1 MLSFKRKIAILL
13 MFLQCG
19 NAVAG
24 DGRVIGFGVEGD
36 TTDSLVFS
44 AFGDFGITEKTW
56 VSVTAAKAQAE
67 GVTGELDT
75 IYGEIG
81 LDHYFGPVGVRLGTA
96 YWGDDEILD
105 SFDIRGSF
113 YIRSKAVSL
122 SLDYEKRDFDFI
134 YTLGLL
140 SERRQVG
147 FDADGFGLSFRVN
160 TGARTGLFIRGMAY
174 DYSVDLTQLQNISD
188 LRFLAASRLSL
199 ANSLLDHRVDAGIDI
214 KFGLKQLNLEVGRRQ
229 TASDGGRVDSI
240 SAGFFFPAT
249 DTSDIELRVGYD
261 DADTFGGTTVLS
273 FFWFFYG
280 T

>member
-1 MLSFKRKIAILL
+1 MLSFKRTIAILL
-13 MFLQCG
+13 VLLQCG
-19 NAVAG
+19 YAVAG
-24 DGRVIGFGVEGD
+24 DGHVIGFGVEGD

-67 GVTGELDT
+67 GLTGELDT
-75 IYGEIG
+75 VYGEIG

-113 YIRSKAVSL
+113 YVRTEAVSV
-122 SLDYEKRDFDFI
+122 SMDYEKRDFDFI
-134 YTLGLL
+134 FTLGLL

-147 FDADGFGLSFRVN
+147 FEADGFGLSFRAK
-160 TGARTGLFIRGMAY
+160 TGERTGLFIRGMAY

-199 ANSLLDHRVDAGIDI
+199 ANSLLEHRVDAGIDF
-214 KFGLKQLNLEVGRRQ
+214 KFGLKQLSLEVGSRQ
-229 TASDGGRVDSI
+229 TAVDGGRVDSI
-240 SAGFFFPAT
+240 SVGFLFPAS
-249 DTSDIELRVGYD
+249 DASDIELRVGYD
-261 DADTFGGTTVLS
+261 DADSFGGTTVIS

-280 T
+280 S

>member
-24 DGRVIGFGVEGD
+24 DDRVIGFGVEGD

-75 IYGEIG
+75 IYGGIG

-113 YIRSKAVSL
+113 YVRSKAVSL
-122 SLDYEKRDFDFI
+122 SLDYEKRNFDFI
-134 YTLGLL
+134 YTLGQLP
-140 SERRQVG
+140 ERRQVG
-147 FDADGFGLSFRVN
+147 FDADGFGLSFRAN

-229 TASDGGRVDSI
+229 SASDGGRVDSI
-240 SAGFFFPAT
+240 SAGFLFPAT